1 HAYFQELLDRVRALP
16 GVHSVGLASSLP
28 LAGPTRRFIGVEIE
42 GRPPYERGKE
52 PVVDGNF
59 ISPDYFQTMGIQIRA
74 GRPFTLQDGPD
85 APQVVI
91 INETLARRFFPNEN
105 PIGHRFLWNPPPHKT
120 IVGVVGDAYN
130 RGLDGEVYPEIYFPR
145 MQLDYNFASNLVVR
159 VASGL
164 NSPSGLSSLAIA
176 IRNQAQAIDPNEPVN
191 QVVTMDERLSN
202 SVAGRRFQM
211 LLLSLFAAVALV
223 IAMVGIYG
231 VISYAVSQRTHE
243 IGVRMALG
251 AQSSDVLWMVVWR
264 GMSLTLVG
272 VALGLAAALALTR
285 VMKNLLFEVSATD
298 PATLALVS
306 LLLVGVAFIASY
318 IPARRATK
326 VDPLTAI
333 RCE

>member
-1 HAYFQELLDRVRALP
+1 
-16 GVHSVGLASSLP
+16 
-28 LAGPTRRFIGVEIE
+28 
-42 GRPPYERGKE
+42 
-52 PVVDGNF
+52 
-59 ISPDYFQTMGIQIRA
+59 FQTMGIQIRA

-145 MQLDYNFASNLVVR
+145 MQLDYNFASNLVLR

-164 NSPSGLSSLAIA
+164 NGPSGLSSLAIA

-326 VDPLTAI
+326 VDPLTSL